1 MSLAAVGAYL
11 VAINLLTYAAFW
23 SDKRAAIRREWRM
36 PERRLLLMT
45 ALGGWIGALCGQHLL
60 RHKTRKEPFRTL
72 LYAIVAAEL
81 VGLAVWL
88 AAAR

>member
-72 LYAIVAAEL
+72 LYAIIAAEL
-81 VGLAVWL
+81 VALSAWAVL
-88 AAAR
+88 N